1 MNMRLHTKVFCMDF
15 YSFYRILLGRIFCI
29 TEIVNVLFIL
39 FTDEVMTGIYFR
51 YLRCCWMGVVI
62 LSSL

>member
-1 MNMRLHTKVFCMDF
+1 MFFMDF
-15 YSFYRILLGRIFCI
+15 FLSHFAWKDILYYRDCKCVIYSMIFKD
-29 TEIVNVLFIL
+29 
-39 FTDEVMTGIYFR
+39 TDEVMTGIYFR